1 MDLDQLTTFLEVAK
15 LGNFSRAGEKVYRS
29 QSAVSAQIRQLEQD
43 YGTKLLDRSGKKVR
57 LTPAGEVLFEY
68 GTRLLALRDESMRAV
83 VDQDKTPRG
92 ILALGANEATCLY
105 VLPGAFQKYR
115 RRYPDV
121 QISIYRNFSRKIL
134 ERIQD
139 GMIDV
144 GIVTLPVKSPRVVV
158 KRIFRDRL
166 MLTPGPSSV
175 DPRVYRALATPLV
188 GHLDPWFKVCMDE
201 TQVLLRQIFQ
211 TENRLTMPLSAS
223 GSGGI
228 EASVLNVLEDGDEAI
243 VAVNGVFSDRMY
255 EIASR
260 ATTKVIKVEAPY
272 GLPVDAED
280 VRRAGKG
287 KKIKM
292 IGLAH
297 GETSSG
303 VVTKIDAYRKVADE
317 LGALLVVDTV
327 ASLAA
332 VPLHVDRER
341 VDICFS
347 GSQKAISAPPGMSP
361 ITVSPAA
368 EEVFRRRKTKVQSWY
383 FDLTT
388 AMNYWGKE
396 RLYHHTPPISLIY
409 ALREAMRIVVEEGL
423 EARWERHRVNQL
435 ALIAGVEA
443 MGLGLLVKN
452 PADRLPTVTAVMIPN
467 GIDDV
472 KVRNQLL
479 EEFNIEI
486 AGGFGP
492 VKGKIW
498 RVGLMG
504 YCSQKPFVLL
514 FLSAMEKVLQDQGYR
529 APAGAGVAAAIQSYS
544 HVETAASVSR

>member
-1 MDLDQLTTFLEVAK
+1 MTQVI
-15 LGNFSRAGEKVYRS
+15 GELNPP
-29 QSAVSAQIRQLEQD
+29 I
-43 YGTKLLDRSGKKVR
+43 
-57 LTPAGEVLFEY
+57 
-68 GTRLLALRDESMRAV
+68 
-83 VDQDKTPRG
+83 
-92 ILALGANEATCLY
+92 
-105 VLPGAFQKYR
+105 
-115 RRYPDV
+115 
-121 QISIYRNFSRKIL
+121 
-134 ERIQD
+134 
-139 GMIDV
+139 
-144 GIVTLPVKSPRVVV
+144 
-158 KRIFRDRL
+158 RL

-188 GHLDPWFKVCMDE
+188 GHLDPWFKGCMDE
-201 TQVLLRQIFQ
+201 TQILMRQIFQ

-228 EASVLNVLEDGDEAI
+228 EASVLNALEEGDEAI
-243 VAVNGVFSDRMY
+243 VAVNGTFSDRMY
-255 EIASR
+255 EIALR
-260 ATTKVIKVEAPY
+260 ASSKVTKVEVPY
-272 GLPVDAED
+272 GLPVDPED
-280 VRRAGKG
+280 VRKAGQG
-287 KKIKM
+287 RKIKM

-303 VVTKIDAYRKVADE
+303 VVTRLDAYRSVADE

-341 VDICFS
+341 IDICFS

-361 ITVSPAA
+361 ITVSRAA
-368 EEVFRRRKTKVQSWY
+368 EDAFRNRKTKVQSWY

-409 ALREAMRIVVEEGL
+409 ALREAMRIVLEEGL
-423 EARWERHRVNQL
+423 EARWERHRLNQL
-435 ALIAGVEA
+435 ALIAGLEG

-452 PADRLPTVTAVMIPN
+452 PADRLPTVTAVMVPS
-467 GIDDV
+467 GLDDV

-479 EEFNIEI
+479 DEFNIEI

-514 FLSAMEKVLQDQGYR
+514 FLSAFEKALRDQGFR
-529 APAGAGVAAAIQSYS
+529 LPAGAGVAAAIQSYA
-544 HVETAASVSR
+544 HAETATAVSR